1 MVRRASLTLIVVLI
15 VAAGVAAADG
25 KSKSILGSV
34 KSVSGGSFVVDT
46 DKGAMTFAIDA
57 HTKILAK
64 GASTKTKEKKD
75 AGQGALLITDVVHVG
90 DQVLVRY
97 TEAGAT
103 FTASEVE
110 VKQTRP
116 ASAQPVK

>member
-1 MVRRASLTLIVVLI
+1 MVRRASLTLIAILI
-15 VAAGVAAADG
+15 FIAGVAAADG

-46 DKGAMTFAIDA
+46 DKGDMTFAIDS
-57 HTKILAK
+57 HTKIVGK

-75 AGQGALLITDVVHVG
+75 AGQGALVISDVVHVG

-97 TEAGAT
+97 TEAGTT

-110 VKQTRP
+110 VRSRRP

>member
-1 MVRRASLTLIVVLI
+1 MVRRASLTLIAVLI
-15 VAAGVAAADG
+15 FAAGVAAADG

-103 FTASEVE
+103 FKASEVE

-116 ASAQPVK
+116 ASAQPAK

>member
-1 MVRRASLTLIVVLI
+1 MVRRFSLTLIAVVI
-15 VAAGVAAADG
+15 FAAGIAAADG

-34 KSVSGGSFVVDT
+34 KSLSGGSFVVDT
-46 DKGAMTFAIDA
+46 DKGDMTFAIDA
-57 HTKILAK
+57 HTKVLAK
-64 GASTKTKEKKD
+64 GASTKTKEKKE
-75 AGQGALLITDVVHVG
+75 AGQGIAISDVVHVG

-110 VKQTRP
+110 VRSRRP
-116 ASAQPVK
+116 ASAQPAK